1 MTQIISGKDS
11 LKHFLENIRNTKVI
25 DVVRE
30 LESFGVDV
38 FVHDPIANAEDA
50 MHEYGVSLVSWE
62 SLPEA
67 DAMVLAVAHSDFI
80 CMNLEYLLSKLQKG
94 GCFIDIKSKFDRDAL
109 ANKGIRTW
117 RL

>member
-1 MTQIISGKDS
+1 
-11 LKHFLENIRNTKVI
+11 
-25 DVVRE
+25 VVKE

-67 DAMVLAVAHSDFI
+67 DAMVLAVAHNDFI
-80 CMNLEYLLSKLQKG
+80 CMNLDDLLSKLQKE
-94 GCFIDIKSKFDRDAL
+94 GCFIDIKSKFDRDVL
-109 ANKGIRTW
+109 ANKGVRVW